1 MTFEQSDLKKI
12 ARLARL
18 SLSQEE
24 SAQLQ
29 EDMDR
34 IVKLVTK
41 LSEVNVEGVRPMS
54 HAGDRILA
62 FREDEVKAV
71 LGRRCIDS
79 SRGYEEG
86 LIRVPKIID

>member
-24 SAQLQ
+24 SRQLQ

-34 IVKLVTK
+34 IVTLVTK
-41 LSEVNVEGVRPMS
+41 LSEVNVEGVKPMS
-54 HAGDRILA
+54 HAGDRSLD
-62 FREDEVKAV
+62 FREDQASNV
-71 LGRRCIDS
+71 LGRKCIDAS
-79 SRGYEEG
+79 AGYEEG